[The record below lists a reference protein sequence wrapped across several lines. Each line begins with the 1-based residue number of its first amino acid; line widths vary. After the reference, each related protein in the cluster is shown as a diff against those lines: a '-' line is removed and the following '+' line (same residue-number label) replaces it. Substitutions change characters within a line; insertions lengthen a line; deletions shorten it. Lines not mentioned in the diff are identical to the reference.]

1 MVSQNWNNQLNTM
14 EENNI
19 LDKDLY
25 AESIRAALE
34 VDFLNNREE
43 VRMYATSLYNAM
55 MWAKNHTNKVK

>member
-1 MVSQNWNNQLNTM
+1 M